1 LINNASGYN
10 NQLEVI
16 MKILALLVL
25 VLCISV
31 AGVSAQAKE
40 KSSLEF
46 TPQNGF
52 SGRSEGAGKL
62 RLFFGKKRP
71 FRVESH
77 GYDQTDGT
85 FRLDQTVTFDGQPS
99 QKRFWI
105 LKTNDQNHFTGT
117 LSDAAGT
124 VTGLTDGSRLR
135 LKYRVK
141 GPLIMHQTLELLPD
155 GKTID
160 NRGKITLMGIT
171 VGHLHETITRK
182 D

>member
-1 LINNASGYN
+1 
-10 NQLEVI
+10 

-25 VLCISV
+25 LLCISV

-40 KSSLEF
+40 VSSFEF
-46 TPQNGF
+46 TPRNGF
-52 SGRSEGAGKL
+52 SGHSEGEGKL
-62 RLFFGKKRP
+62 RLFFGKQRP
-71 FRVESH
+71 FRVKSH
-77 GYDQTDGT
+77 GYEQADGT
-85 FRLDQTVTFDGQPS
+85 FRLDQTVTFEGQPS

-105 LKTNDQNHFTGT
+105 LKTNGQNHFTGT

-124 VTGLTDGSRLR
+124 VTGSTNGSRLR

-141 GPLIMHQTLELLPD
+141 GPLIMHQTLELMPD

-160 NRGKITLMGIT
+160 NVGKITLLGIT
-171 VGHLHETITRK
+171 IGHLHETITRK

>member
-1 LINNASGYN
+1 
-10 NQLEVI
+10 

-25 VLCISV
+25 VLCLSAVSV
-31 AGVSAQAKE
+31 SSQTKAGST
-40 KSSLEF
+40 EF

-52 SGRSEGAGKL
+52 SGRSEGNGKL
-62 RLFFGKKRP
+62 KLFFSKRRP
-71 FRVESH
+71 FHVESH
-77 GYDQTDGT
+77 GNDQPDGT
-85 FRLDQTVTFDGQPS
+85 FRLDQTVTFQGQKS
-99 QKRFWI
+99 QERFWL
-105 LKTNDQNHFTGT
+105 LKTTRQNHYTGT

-124 VTGLTDGSRLR
+124 VTGFTNGARLR

-141 GPLIMHQTLELLPD
+141 GPLIMHQTLELMPD

-160 NRGKITLMGIT
+160 NVGRVTLLGIT